1 MISIVTATYNRAHL
15 LPRLYESLKSQKS
28 LNFEWIVVDDGSVD
42 DTEKFIMTVKAEKLI
57 EISYIKKNNG
67 GKHTALNI
75 GIEAAR
81 YDYIFFVDSDDILP
95 ENSIYIIS
103 NKIKEIIN
111 RPDYTRLAGICGLKS
126 DFNGKVVG
134 NNLTKD
140 IVCSYLD
147 FRYKY
152 NIIGDKAEVF
162 KKKILLDYKF
172 PVYKR
177 EKFCPEALI
186 WNRISTKYNM
196 LFFNDIIYCCEYQE
210 EGLSH
215 NSINIRKN
223 SPNSTLLYYYE
234 FINYNLSFYHNF
246 RALLNFWRFYYLSKT
261 DDKFL
266 NKPKGFLSMFVRF
279 FMLILSRFNIL
290 F

>member
-1 MISIVTATYNRAHL
+1 MISIVTATYNRANL
-15 LPRLYESLKSQKS
+15 LPRLYKS
-28 LNFEWIVVDDGSVD
+28 LVYQSNKEFEWVVIDDGSVD
-42 DTEKFIMTVKAEKLI
+42 ETENLI
-57 EISYIKKNNG
+57 IKIKKDNLIDIKYIKKENG

-75 GIEAAR
+75 GVEVATH
-81 YDYIFFVDSDDILP
+81 DYIFFVDSDDILP
-95 ENSIYIIS
+95 KNSILTIV
-103 NKIKEIIN
+103 NKIKNIEN
-111 RPDYTRLAGICGLKS
+111 RLEYSQLAGVCGLKS

-134 NNLTKD
+134 NNLKKD

-172 PVYKR
+172 PVYKG

-210 EGLSH
+210 GGLSH

-234 FINYNLSFYHNF
+234 FVNYNLSFYYNF
-246 RALLNFWRFYYLSKT
+246 RGLLNFWRFYYLSKI
-261 DDKFL
+261 DDKL
-266 NKPKGFLSMFVRF
+266 LKKPKGFLSMFIRV
-279 FMLILSRFNIL
+279 FMLILSKFNIL